1 MKAKITKG
9 GKTKKYNIIDNW
21 DDVTLEKWQQ
31 LALGKKLSKAKSK
44 EAKDTIAL
52 LSDIPKKLIDQMSL
66 KDVAT
71 IFEKLSDLQVKG
83 KLIKVFKIDGEE
95 YGFLPDCDEIS
106 LGEWVDIE
114 AYLKDGLEKNIHKI
128 MAVLFRKVT
137 SKEGKVYSI
146 EAYSG
151 GRERAEKFKNKMNA
165 AQVQQSLVFFWNF
178 GSELLIILKLYLA
191 KLMKKIQE
199 ETNSLAN
206 GDGSEFSTV

>member
-9 GKTKKYNIIDNW
+9 GKTKKYNIIDSW
-21 DDVTLEKWQQ
+21 EDVTLDKWQR
-31 LALGKKLSKAKSK
+31 LVLGNKVSKAKAK

-71 IFEKLSDLQVKG
+71 IFEKVSNLQVKG
-83 KLIKVFKIDGEE
+83 KLKKVFEIDGEE

-114 AYLKDGLEKNIHKI
+114 TYLKDGLEKNIHKI
-128 MAVLFRKVT
+128 MAVLFRPVT
-137 SKEGKVYSI
+137 SKEGKIYSI

-151 GRERAEKFKNKMNA
+151 GRERAEKFKKKMNA
-165 AQVQQSLVFFWNF
+165 TQVQQSLVFFWNL
-178 GSELLIILKLYLA
+178 GSELVKILPSFLMEM
-191 KLMKKIQE
+191 MKKMNQE
-199 ETNSLAN
+199 VKSQKN
-206 GDGSEFSTV
+206 GVTSA